1 MTDVLEIEF
10 KGRRKEYAANPQ
22 QFPFAVGEPAIVDV
36 ERGLDLGKIS
46 HLGWRAGVQSA
57 DALPYRVLRRATPA
71 DLRVLDQNREREL
84 EAKRGAR
91 KKVAEHNL
99 EMKVVDVELQW
110 DGRKMTFYFTA
121 EGRVDFRELVKDL
134 AASFRTRI
142 DLRQIGARD
151 ETKRTSG
158 YGICGRPLCCA
169 TFLSEFKPIT
179 TQMPRDQFL
188 PLNPSKLSGVC
199 GRLKCCLRYELDVYR
214 EFQRSCPKVGHPVKD
229 DAKREGVIDK
239 LDVMRE
245 QIQIRWGDGDVD
257 KFSREEFVEISNW
270 KPEMPRSECICTC
283 GRKPAAPPPK
293 PQPAQLSQIET
304 PPESME
310 GAEKVTLLAGGGLG
324 MQAQDGSGEVRF
336 GQNVDAAPK
345 SAESPAK
352 KKRRRR
358 RKKKPAGG
366 APGAT
371 TGPAQSAPA
380 DNEPDDDDD
389 GDEE

>member
-1 MTDVLEIEF
+1 MMLDVLEIEF
-10 KGRRKEYAANPQ
+10 KGRRKEFAANPM

-46 HLGWRAGVQSA
+46 HLGWRGGMQGS
-57 DALPYRVLRRATPA
+57 DNLPYRVLRRATTA
-71 DLRVLDQNREREL
+71 DLRVLDQNRDREL

-91 KKVAEHNL
+91 KKVGEHHL
-99 EMKVVDVELQW
+99 DMKVVDVELQW

-134 AASFRTRI
+134 ATTFRTRI

-151 ETKRTSG
+151 ETKRTNG

-214 EFQRSCPKVGHPVKD
+214 DFQRSCPKVGHPVKD
-229 DAKREGVIDK
+229 ESKQEGVIDK

-245 QIQIRWGDGDVD
+245 QIQIRFGDGTVD
-257 KFSREEFVEISNW
+257 KYSREEFLQISNW

-283 GRKPAAPPPK
+283 GRKPATALPK
-293 PQPAQLSQIET
+293 PQAVKSQIET
-304 PPESME
+304 APESVE
-310 GAEKVTLLAGGGLG
+310 GAEKITLLAGGGLG

-336 GQNVDAAPK
+336 GQNVDATPK
-345 SAESPAK
+345 SAEPTK

-358 RKKKPAGG
+358 RKKKPGSGAVGG
-366 APGAT
+366 AA
-371 TGPAQSAPA
+371 TGPAPA
-380 DNEPDDDDD
+380 QAGTETDDDDD